1 MGVSF
6 EKRAWLLPIGV
17 VTTIERAAFGEM
29 GVRIYPE

>member
-1 MGVSF
+1 MDASF

-17 VTTIERAAFGEM
+17 VTTIGWAAFGGM